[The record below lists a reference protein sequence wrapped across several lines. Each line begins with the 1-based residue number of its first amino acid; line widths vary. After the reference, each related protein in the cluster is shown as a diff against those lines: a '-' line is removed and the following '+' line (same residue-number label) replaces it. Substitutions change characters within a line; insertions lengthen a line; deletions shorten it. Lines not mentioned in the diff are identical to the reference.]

1 MNYKNI
7 LKVSLAVVASVAL
20 LAGCAK
26 KEEFKEITELSLA
39 RCLEPQNL
47 AARVDVATG
56 DKVTFSWDVTKDAQQ
71 YLLSIYKDAA
81 LTSLEKE
88 IELNPEEIPYTI
100 RLTADQKYWFTVYAY
115 RIDDDGFKVEGSESK
130 VAVFESDGGIKTYA
144 VKDNLY
150 LEVTGRT
157 DSSISLAWSKD
168 VSDYEE
174 VTELS
179 AVPVKGGST
188 VKKELSAA
196 EKKAAAA
203 TIDGLAAGTEY
214 QITLFYMS
222 ASRGTVDTWTQAAQG
237 EAVKI
242 TSTAELQAAVAAG
255 GNYYLAYSD
264 EAYSMST
271 AKPVAS
277 LTLTG
282 EMAADGSMPAVTGAI
297 DISSVLASGSSIRFE
312 NIHFADDGSTGHL
325 VTFSAGPLEMKK
337 IEFVNCEISGFKSG
351 LFYNNKDGGL
361 KIDEIVYDTCFIH
374 DILGSGGDGFDIR
387 KATEITTVKFVNN
400 TIWDGFRTFVRLDAV
415 DAIQIGGFVLENNTI
430 KGVSVVN
437 DSNNQGLFGTK
448 IATSLTLRNNL
459 FLWEDGGVTD
469 EGVDDKTQLVRDNA
483 AIVIPTITASNNYSY
498 ANGKDFFKAVSAAE
512 AGCKIMDVDPC
523 YNAKGNFFQLAAQDL
538 IEGKVGASKWW
549 ISYVEKPEDLTQNV
563 IKSAHVWNL
572 QNASLFAGNVKNAR
586 VRDDLMLVGS
596 EAYPINADGGINFL
610 QASALSKKGVPTE
623 GYISFKVDK
632 PGSVDLLVANGGASS
647 VVVALYDDNGL
658 AVQGGVM
665 TPAGST
671 VQKVLVPNLT
681 GEGTVYIYAT
691 GEISLTKLAWS
702 EDAVGGDMRLA
713 TPKVTVDPV
722 TLTEGDETPVSITWE
737 AVDHAASYVV
747 TFNNRKQDP
756 QTETTFTVAA
766 EDIAALKAGLYSFN
780 VRALPEEG
788 DIYYVQSEPGLA
800 SFAVQPKGGDAP
812 VEVTNTWDFSAANWV
827 EAFEANFTK
836 INNNEDVTFSVDDLS
851 VVGGG
856 GTLKYNVSGDLY
868 YIQMGGG
875 GNATKRAL
883 QFTAPDAGTL
893 KVWVSNTGDSEALD
907 RKVNVAIDGVDIDS
921 QPGGYKKADGPHELE
936 YTITGPGTVAIYGT
950 GGLCFYKVEFTYM
963 SGGTPEIE
971 NDWDFS
977 TSNWVTAFETN
988 FTKINNNEDVT
999 FTEDGLTVV
1008 GGGGTLK
1015 YNVSG
1020 DLYYIQMGGGGSATK
1035 RALQFTAPA
1044 AGTVK
1049 VWVSNTG
1056 DSEALDRKVNVALD
1070 GVDLDSQSG
1079 GYKKVDGPHELVFT
1093 VTGPGTVAIYGT
1105 GGLCFYHVYYIN
1117 K

>member
-81 LTSLEKE
+81 LTSLENE

-130 VAVFESDGGIKTYA
+130 VAVYESDGGIKTYA

-150 LEVTGRT
+150 LEVSGRT
-157 DSSISLAWSKD
+157 SSSVSLAWSNE

-297 DISSVLASGSSIRFE
+297 DISSVLASGSTLHFE
-312 NIHFADDGSTGHL
+312 NIHFADNGSTGHL

-702 EDAVGGDMRLA
+702 EDAVGGDMRLS

-722 TLTEGDETPVSITWE
+722 TLTEGDETPVSISWE

-788 DIYYVQSEPGLA
+788 DIYYVQSEPGLC
-800 SFAVQPKGGDAP
+800 SFAIQPKGGGGQ
-812 VEVTNTWDFSAANWV
+812 VEVTLTWDFSGADWQAEFGKLG
-827 EAFEANFTK
+827 EAGKDIASADFTYNSLHFFWSNK
-836 INNNEDVTFSVDDLS
+836 C
-851 VVGGG
+851 
-856 GTLKYNVSGDLY
+856 KYNTTYFQWGGKSNGTDRYVS
-868 YIQMGGG
+868 
-875 GNATKRAL
+875 
-883 QFTAPDAGTL
+883 FTAPEQGTL
-893 KVWVSNTGDSEALD
+893 KVWASNTGDSEDLTRMVTVD
-907 RKVNVAIDGVDIDS
+907 VNGDVQS
-921 QPGGYKKADGPHELE
+921 QGGGYAAKDGPHELE
-936 YTITGPGTVAIYGT
+936 FSIAAGEVKIYPTGN
-950 GGLCFYKVEFTYM
+950 GLRFYMIEFTYTT
-963 SGGTPEIE
+963 GEKKTIE
-971 NDWDFS
+971 YDWDFAAEDWQGEFGKLGES
-977 TSNWVTAFETN
+977 GKDIASADFTYNNLYFFWSNKCKYNTTYFQWGGKSNGTDRYVGFTAPEQ
-988 FTKINNNEDVT
+988 
-999 FTEDGLTVV
+999 
-1008 GGGGTLK
+1008 GTLK
-1015 YNVSG
+1015 VW
-1020 DLYYIQMGGGGSATK
+1020 AT
-1035 RALQFTAPA
+1035 
-1044 AGTVK
+1044 
-1049 VWVSNTG
+1049 NTG
-1056 DSEALDRKVNVALD
+1056 DSEDLTRMVTVDVD
-1070 GVDLDSQSG
+1070 GDVQSQGG
-1079 GYKKVDGPHELVFT
+1079 GYAAKDGPHELVFT
-1093 VTGPGTVAIYGT
+1093 VAAGEVKIYPTGN
-1105 GGLCFYHVYYIN
+1105 GLRFYHIYYIN
-1117 K
+1117 E